1 MCEAYYAVLFFDLIV
16 AIGFIIFIIHQRPSM
31 SAKSDMADRL
41 NAVFDVSIDWSKMA
55 KEDLEALLKIVEDR
69 SLNNEHS

>member
-1 MCEAYYAVLFFDLIV
+1 MCEAYYAVLIFDLIV
-16 AIGFIIFIIHQRPSM
+16 AIGFIIFIILQRPSM

-55 KEDLEALLKIVEDR
+55 KEDLEALLKIVEAR